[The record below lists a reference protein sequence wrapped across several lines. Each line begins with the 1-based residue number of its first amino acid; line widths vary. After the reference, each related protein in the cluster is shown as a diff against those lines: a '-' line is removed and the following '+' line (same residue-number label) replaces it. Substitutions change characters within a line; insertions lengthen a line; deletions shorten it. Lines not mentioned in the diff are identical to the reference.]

1 MGVDSWMDSYPD
13 VPLEFALDA
22 LWVSPTLLDSPPGFA
37 SLKDRLIYAVSS
49 SLDFADNEFLPPF
62 RRQGDAQDFVQHQC
76 K

>member
-37 SLKDRLIYAVSS
+37 SLKDRLMRYQA
-49 SLDFADNEFLPPF
+49 
-62 RRQGDAQDFVQHQC
+62 AQILRTTNFYLHSVDRETL
-76 K
+76 